1 MAKKKDESSVMKLKE
16 VKSVGLDN
24 TEIDIDVS
32 EIKNDLTEYMKNKI
46 DKEVSIAV
54 DKSSKRLIR
63 YKNSIIL
70 RKNIVIIILLII
82 CVFLGYNLYRI
93 SNINIDIT
101 TDTKEKKEVLKEK
114 KVVKEEKDI
123 NAEFENNKKQYGHL
137 IDDIFIN
144 DESPY
149 IKDFYKGNLS
159 DEVKLYLALNSIDE
173 EKVISEDGTV
183 YLEEDDLKKSYDN
196 FFTSDFAPKSFEY
209 NGLKFH
215 FLSSKSLFV
224 ADGEFEKVKKDVS
237 KEIIDINT
245 SKNIVITTVEGI
257 IKDDKLYNII
267 SGEEVKN
274 YKSDNL
280 AKYENKLTKVV
291 YYFLKS
297 DDVYKIDKI
306 EIKWKQVMLN
316 IICFFFG
323 VAGQSS
329 RFYYNYFFLIF

>member
-16 VKSVGLDN
+16 VKSVDLDN
-24 TEIDIDVS
+24 TEVDIDIS

-70 RKNIVIIILLII
+70 RKNIIIIVLLII
-82 CVFLGYNLYRI
+82 CAFLGYNLYKI

-101 TDTKEKKEVLKEK
+101 TDTKVKKEVLKEK
-114 KVVKEEKDI
+114 KVAKEEKEVND
-123 NAEFENNKKQYGHL
+123 EFENNKKEYGHL

-159 DEVKLYLALNSIDE
+159 DEVKLYLSLNSIDE

-196 FFTSDFAPKSFEY
+196 FFTSDFSPKSFEY

-224 ADGEFEKVKKDVS
+224 ADGEFEKVKKDVN
-237 KEIIDINT
+237 KEIIDINA
-245 SKNIVITTVEGI
+245 SKNIVITTVEGV

-274 YKSDNL
+274 YKSDSL

-306 EIKWKQVMLN
+306 EVKWKQVMLS
-316 IICFFFG
+316 IICFW
-323 VAGQSS
+323 
-329 RFYYNYFFLIF
+329 